1 MSTSIK
7 YQNDVQKFIT
17 EQQANQL
24 DDFSKLFYEDDVI
37 KKKETYYENQLIGGV
52 YYLSPRENVTEVLN
66 NLGANLTWAIRN
78 NKQVVNGYTI
88 WDSKGN
94 DENLQ
99 IDPEYSKLVF
109 DSENRLVASV
119 TFDTQTNQSKRA
131 YKVFYFGGMHV
142 PWDDE
147 DMFFA
152 EDAMISF
159 RIDDYGNINRIS
171 MNEDIINNES
181 NWENLNEFLI
191 DGAFFIENM
200 MPPDK
205 LYFFTHV
212 EPIVPNF

>member
-1 MSTSIK
+1 MNTSIK

-24 DDFSKLFYEDDVI
+24 DDFSKLFYEDDLI
-37 KKKETYYENQLIGGV
+37 KKKETYFENQLIGGV
-52 YYLSPRENVTEVLN
+52 YYLSPGENVAEVLN
-66 NLGANLTWAIRN
+66 NLGANLTWAIRS

-88 WDSKGN
+88 WDSKGYN
-94 DENLQ
+94 ENIQPKPTYTKIVYDLEGRN
-99 IDPEYSKLVF
+99 IA
-109 DSENRLVASV
+109 NIA
-119 TFDTQTNQSKRA
+119 FDTQTNQSKGA
-131 YKVFYFGGMHV
+131 YKTFYFGGMHV
-142 PWDDE
+142 PWGDE

-159 RIDDYGNINRIS
+159 RVDDNGNIKRVS

-200 MPPDK
+200 MPPNK
-205 LYFFTHV
+205 LYYFTHV